1 MCSTIYIVPDDSAA
15 SAQQPESASEPR
27 WYMKTPEGQVYGPV
41 DQDVLQRWSSEGRIS
56 ADCELRTDQAS
67 WRPAGEYLGSLPAG
81 RTGGATAS
89 ASSSSVNPF
98 ADQDSPAVWASVPDG
113 FRPATSPG
121 SQVPHRGVLILVL
134 GILGWAFSC
143 VPLGVIAWVM
153 GNSDLWEMECGRM
166 DQTGR
171 GLTQAGRILGM
182 VQTLLCLVVFLVG
195 IFVVVF
201 IGLVSA

>member
-1 MCSTIYIVPDDSAA
+1 
-15 SAQQPESASEPR
+15 
-27 WYMKTPEGQVYGPV
+27 
-41 DQDVLQRWSSEGRIS
+41 
-56 ADCELRTDQAS
+56 
-67 WRPAGEYLGSLPAG
+67 
-81 RTGGATAS
+81 
-89 ASSSSVNPF
+89 
-98 ADQDSPAVWASVPDG
+98 
-113 FRPATSPG
+113 
-121 SQVPHRGVLILVL
+121 LVL

-143 VPLGVIAWVM
+143 VPLGVVAWVM

-182 VQTLLCLVVFLVG
+182 VQTLVCLAVFLVG